1 MHSSRNYYEVLEV
14 SRNASGEEI
23 KKAFRRLARRY
34 HPDVNPGDQTAEEK
48 FKEIN
53 EAYDIL
59 SDDNKRRDYN
69 NSKLNPGSRRQT
81 SNSKGRTAAKNIGIK
96 NPREYTTAS
105 RTATASR
112 VRSTEAYRPGTTRT
126 AKVISPRPTRRDVEA
141 RLTLPLEKA
150 YQGGKERIRLEDGR
164 SLEVEMPAGVVT
176 DQRIRLRGQGLNGGD
191 LYLKMT
197 VAPHPFF
204 ALQGA
209 DIFCQLPVTP
219 AEAVLGGPVEVLTI
233 DGLVKMNLPP
243 GVRSGQRLRL
253 ANKGYPNGKESR
265 GDQLVEIQI
274 VVSKEISE
282 EERALYQKLREIETF
297 KPRRNLIESV

>member
-1 MHSSRNYYEVLEV
+1 MQSSRNYYEVLGV
-14 SRNASGEEI
+14 SRNASSEEI
-23 KKAFRRLARRY
+23 KQAFRRLARRY
-34 HPDVNPGDQTAEEK
+34 HPDVNPGDKSAEEK

-59 SDDNKRRDYN
+59 SDDKKRRDYN
-69 NSKLNPGSRRQT
+69 SSSLRGASRRSST
-81 SNSKGRTAAKNIGIK
+81 NGKVGTAARDMGAE
-96 NPREYTTAS
+96 NPWQGNSGS

-112 VRSTEAYRPGTTRT
+112 IRSGDAYRPGTSRT
-126 AKVISPRPTRRDVEA
+126 AKVISPRPVRRDVEA

-164 SLEVEMPAGVVT
+164 SLEVDMPPGIVT

-204 ALQGA
+204 DLQGT
-209 DIFCQLPVTP
+209 DLYCQLPVTP
-219 AEAVLGGPVEVLTI
+219 PEAVLGGPVEVPTI
-233 DGLVKMNLPP
+233 DGLVRMNLPP
-243 GVRSGQRLRL
+243 GVKPGQRLRL
-253 ANKGYPNGKESR
+253 ANKGYPDSKGAR

-274 VVSKEISE
+274 VVSKDISP
-282 EERALYQKLREIETF
+282 EERELYEKLRAIETF
-297 KPRRNLIESV
+297 KPRQHFK